1 MDAPQARQLVL
12 VSMLATGGV
21 ISYDLLKHKDS
32 LGADQSFRAIWSTAL
47 LFLLLAIL
55 ADTVPELAGPFAL
68 LVLMAVLIGRQGVL
82 GSIVKVGA
90 QPAPKTGGT
99 K

>member
-1 MDAPQARQLVL
+1 MEAPQARQLVL
-12 VSMLATGGV
+12 VSMIGTGGV
-21 ISYDLLKHKDS
+21 VVYDLISHKDS
-32 LGADQSFRAIWSTAL
+32 LGEDQSFRAIWSLAL
-47 LFLLLAIL
+47 LFMLLAVL

-68 LVLMAVLIGRQGVL
+68 IVLLAVLIGRQGVL

-90 QPAPKTGGT
+90 PAPKKTGGT